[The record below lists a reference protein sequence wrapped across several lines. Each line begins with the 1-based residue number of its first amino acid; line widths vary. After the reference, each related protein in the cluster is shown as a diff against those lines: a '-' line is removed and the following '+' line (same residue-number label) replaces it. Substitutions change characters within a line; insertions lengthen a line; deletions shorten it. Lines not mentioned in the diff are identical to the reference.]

1 MGALH
6 QGHATLIRAAKQQGG
21 RVLVSVFVNPLQFG
35 PNEDFAR
42 YPRCLEED
50 HVLALAA
57 GADALWAPQLED
69 VFPAGAA
76 GLTQLAPAPELVAN
90 LCGPARP
97 GHFEGVCTVVS
108 RLLALV
114 QPTHLHLG
122 EKDWQQLQVLRRLV
136 GDLNWPVQIAVPTL
150 RERDGLPLSSRNAYL
165 SAEQRQQA
173 AVLAAALALGQEL
186 LDAGQRQAEPLL
198 QAVRALME
206 DGGLAVDYL
215 QLVDLPGCKCWSSS
229 QDLRC
234 WRLLSA
240 AARPA

>member
-1 MGALH
+1 M
-6 QGHATLIRAAKQQGG
+6 
-21 RVLVSVFVNPLQFG
+21 LVSVFVNPLQFG

-114 QPTHLHLG
+114 QPS
-122 EKDWQQLQVLRRLV
+122 RC
-136 GDLNWPVQIAVPTL
+136 IS
-150 RERDGLPLSSRNAYL
+150 ERIGSSSRCC
-165 SAEQRQQA
+165 A
-173 AVLAAALALGQEL
+173 AWCVI
-186 LDAGQRQAEPLL
+186 
-198 QAVRALME
+198 
-206 DGGLAVDYL
+206 
-215 QLVDLPGCKCWSSS
+215 
-229 QDLRC
+229 
-234 WRLLSA
+234 
-240 AARPA
+240 